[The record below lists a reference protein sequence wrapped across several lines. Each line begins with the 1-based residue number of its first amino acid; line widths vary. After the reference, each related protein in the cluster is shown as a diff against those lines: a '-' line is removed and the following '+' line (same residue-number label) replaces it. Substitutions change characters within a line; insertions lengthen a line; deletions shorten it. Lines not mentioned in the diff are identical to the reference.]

1 MRAFPIRC
9 ALFGC
14 VILVLTALAVPL
26 PAGAR
31 PAPDSFADLAD
42 KLLPTVVNI
51 STSQTLKA
59 LPQGTLPELPPGSP
73 LEDLFKNFL
82 GPRSSAPRHVTSLG
96 SGFVI
101 DPTGAV
107 SDGNVTETSLNNN
120 TTESCML
127 SRIRR
132 WKFPE
137 PQGGGIVTVTFPWIF
152 KPAGAADEE

>member
-1 MRAFPIRC
+1 
-9 ALFGC
+9 
-14 VILVLTALAVPL
+14 VIAKVIKRHENEIKYCYEQELNKTPNLSGKVAV
-26 PAGAR
+26 
-31 PAPDSFADLAD
+31 
-42 KLLPTVVNI
+42 
-51 STSQTLKA
+51 Q
-59 LPQGTLPELPPGSP
+59 
-73 LEDLFKNFL
+73 
-82 GPRSSAPRHVTSLG
+82 
-96 SGFVI
+96 FVI

-107 SDGNVTETSLNNN
+107 SEGNVTETSLNNT